1 MTWVKSGEDEMAPAP
16 PASLYRIGIFERES
30 RKRGKEKREGKEGRK
45 EGK

>member
-16 PASLYRIGIFERES
+16 PASLYRIGIFERIEE
-30 RKRGKEKREGKEGRK
+30 KEREGKEGRK